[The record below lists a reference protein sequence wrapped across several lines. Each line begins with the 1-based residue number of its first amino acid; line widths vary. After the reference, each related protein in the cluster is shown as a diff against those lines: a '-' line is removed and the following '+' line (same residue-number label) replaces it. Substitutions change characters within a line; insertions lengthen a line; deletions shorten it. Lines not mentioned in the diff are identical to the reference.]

1 MNFLDLLKA
10 ETKEVRTTLLVYMF
24 ISGLSNAFILFII
37 NGAAATVTLNE
48 INTRLF
54 LMFIVVMAIYIL
66 SQQYIFKKASAIID
80 QIIQKIRI
88 RLTDK
93 IISRAELIDLDNI
106 GNSRVYNHMTHQT
119 GEVSNSAN
127 EITAAV
133 QSLIMV
139 IFSILYLGTISVY
152 ALIITIV
159 VVAVGMLVYLGMEQ
173 KIIPFINKYNDSE
186 IRLFTTLSHVLDGFK
201 EIKLSHKRGEDIRA
215 DINEVSIEAR
225 DNSIMTKIMYSN
237 AYIFAQTFFYVLVGI
252 MVFIVPRFFDI
263 PSESVIQIAAVILFI
278 IGPLSS
284 VVAGIPAYT
293 RSDIAIRNILKLES
307 ELDNLKTEP
316 PLFNPNLYREIRDFK
331 TLEFKDM
338 EFHYYD
344 RNKDKAFSV
353 GPINLTVKRGETIFM
368 VGGNGSGKSTLL
380 KLMTGLYR
388 PAKGEILV
396 DGKPMRGATI
406 QEYRELYSAIF
417 ADFHL
422 FEKLYGIRNW
432 QPDVVADLIKEMQ
445 LSDKTAFEQGQFT
458 NINLSTGQRKRIAM
472 IVSKLEDRDIYI
484 FDEWAADQDPTFR
497 EYYYYELLPELK
509 KAGKTIIV
517 VSHDDAK
524 YYATADRVLKM
535 DMGKM
540 RDITDERKSK

>member
-1 MNFLDLLKA
+1 MNFYDLLKA

-37 NGAAATVTLNE
+37 NGAAATVTQNE
-48 INTRLF
+48 INTRLL
-54 LMFIVVMAIYIL
+54 LMFVVVMAIYIL
-66 SQQYIFKKASAIID
+66 SQQYIFKKASAIVD

-93 IISRAELIDLDNI
+93 IINRAELIDLDAI

-127 EITAAV
+127 EVTAAV
-133 QSLIMV
+133 QSAIMV
-139 IFSILYLGTISVY
+139 LFSVLYLGTISIY
-152 ALIITIV
+152 ALIITII
-159 VVAVGMLVYLGMEQ
+159 VVAVGMIVYLGMEQ

-186 IRLFTTLSHVLDGFK
+186 IKLFTTLSHVLDGFK
-201 EIKLSHKRGEDIRA
+201 EIKLSYKRGEDIRA
-215 DINEVSIEAR
+215 DINAISIEAR
-225 DNSIMTKIMYSN
+225 DNSIMTKVMYSN

-252 MVFIVPRFFDI
+252 MVFLLPRFFEIYSD
-263 PSESVIQIAAVILFI
+263 SVIQIAAVILFI

-307 ELDNLKTEP
+307 ELDNLKSEP
-316 PLFNPNLYREIRDFK
+316 PLFNSNLFRDFSAFK
-331 TLEFKDM
+331 TLEFKDI
-338 EFHYYD
+338 EFYYYD
-344 RNKDKAFSV
+344 RNKEKSFSV
-353 GPINLTVKRGETIFM
+353 GPINFKVNRGETVFM
-368 VGGNGSGKSTLL
+368 IGGNGSGKSTLL

-396 DGKPMRGATI
+396 DGKQVRGVTI

-432 QPDVVADLIKEMQ
+432 QHDVVADLIKEMQ
-445 LSDKTAFEQGQFT
+445 LSDKTAFEHGKFT

-497 EYYYYELLPELK
+497 EFYYYELLPELK

-517 VSHDDAK
+517 VSHDDSK
-524 YYATADRVLKM
+524 YFATADRVLKM
-535 DMGKM
+535 DLGKM
-540 RDITDERKSK
+540 YDITDSTNQN